1 MSSGRLFEDFVPIS
15 DTRAL
20 VTTGETLG
28 RLDSIESAY
37 WTLLADGRVKVEI
50 PPKQAAVM
58 ARGGGLRL
66 GGLFGGK
73 LLYSDRER
81 GVVGAEVASLTAH
94 QPFLH
99 MGDVYYTDSW
109 PLVLIYHGKHK
120 IFLDHFKKPSIGRF
134 PDVYLQVGNPHWT
147 PTGIMYFEARKD
159 PGPARPELWEVWK
172 RLSDGTLEKV
182 CMGANPAY
190 YNGRLFWGEWNGRC
204 FDYQSTV
211 VD

>member
-37 WTLLADGRVKVEI
+37 WTLLPDGRVKVEI
-50 PPKQAAVM
+50 PPKQAAIM
-58 ARGGGLRL
+58 ARGEGLRL
-66 GGLFGGK
+66 GGLFGCR

-81 GVVGAEVASLTAH
+81 GVVGAQVASPTAH

-109 PLVLIYHGKHK
+109 PLVRIYHGKHK
-120 IFLDHFKKPSIGRF
+120 VFLDRF
-134 PDVYLQVGNPHWT
+134 DGYVQVGNPHWA
-147 PTGIMYFEARKD
+147 PGGVMYFEARQDAD
-159 PGPARPELWEVWK
+159 PKRPELWEVWK
-172 RLSDGTLEKV
+172 RLPDGILEKV
-182 CMGANPAY
+182 CRGANPAY
-190 YNGRLFWGEWNGRC
+190 FDGRLFWGEWNGRS
-204 FDYQSTV
+204 FDYHSTAA
-211 VD
+211 D